1 MDDPSWTLESV
12 HALKRL
18 AEERAPASVIGLKL
32 GREAHEVRA
41 KLLQLGLSAGPDA
54 ESPEQAGPERAADE
68 PRMHNL

>member
-1 MDDPSWTLESV
+1 MDDSSWTLESV

-41 KLLQLGLSAGPDA
+41 KLLQLGLSAGPDV
-54 ESPEQAGPERAADE
+54 ESPEAGPERAADE